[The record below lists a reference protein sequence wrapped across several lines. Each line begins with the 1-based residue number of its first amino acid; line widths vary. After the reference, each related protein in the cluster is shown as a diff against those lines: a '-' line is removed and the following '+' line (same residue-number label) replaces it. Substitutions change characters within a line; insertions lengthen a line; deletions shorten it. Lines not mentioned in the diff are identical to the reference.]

1 MITIRSVKK
10 AMKYDHPYLMEND
23 QEAFRLDVKTDP
35 DAVRK
40 QAQICGIGA
49 GARVLDAGC
58 GSGKTTAVLHDM
70 IQPGGTI
77 VGVDFAQDRISF
89 AQSSYG
95 GKPGIE
101 FRLMDLREPLNEL
114 GQFDFIW
121 MRFVLEHYR
130 EGAQEIVTMVAESLA
145 PEGTLCLLDLD
156 YNCLSHYPIKP
167 EMEKVLQMLMH
178 KMMHSYNFDPY
189 VGRKLYAYLYDRAF
203 RAIKVDMIPHHLI
216 YGDLKDSDDF
226 NWIKKIEMASLKARE
241 YFEAYPG
248 GYEGFLE
255 NFTAFFHDPRRFT
268 YTPLMICTGKKP
280 EPRRS

>member
-1 MITIRSVKK
+1 MRKE
-10 AMKYDHPYLMEND
+10 AAYLMENPD
-23 QEAFRLDVKTDP
+23 EAIRLDLKTDP

-40 QAQICGIGA
+40 QAQLCSIGA

-70 IQPGGTI
+70 IQPGGTV

-89 AQSSYG
+89 AQNSYG

-101 FRLMDLREPLNEL
+101 FRLMDLREPLDGL

-130 EGAQEIVTMVAESLA
+130 EGAQDIIATVAGSLA

-167 EMEKVLQMLMH
+167 EMEMVLQMLMH

-189 VGRKLYAYLYDRAF
+189 VGRKLYAYLYDQAF
-203 RAIKVDMIPHHLI
+203 RDIEVNMIPHHLI
-216 YGDLKDSDDF
+216 YGDLRDSDDF
-226 NWIKKIEMASLKARE
+226 NWIKKIEMASIKARE
-241 YFEAYPG
+241 NFEAYPG
-248 GYEGFLE
+248 DYEGFLE
-255 NFTAFFHDPRRFT
+255 DFTAFFHDPRRFT